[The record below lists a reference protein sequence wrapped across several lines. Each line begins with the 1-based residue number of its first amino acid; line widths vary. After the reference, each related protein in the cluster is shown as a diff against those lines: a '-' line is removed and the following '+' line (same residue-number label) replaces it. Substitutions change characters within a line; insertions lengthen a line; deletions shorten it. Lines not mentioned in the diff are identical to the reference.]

1 MNRLD
6 VVNVENVKD
15 INFDRP
21 YQSANC
27 LFHFVKKL
35 EFIKKILQEKC
46 LKPWYVKE
54 DVKYLG
60 LEELKDIYIPMK
72 CFCDINLHK
81 LEKHIEFYGNYGIAF
96 SKNWGVNQKIQ
107 PLIYVNE
114 KSFLIEEYKNCLN
127 RNMKAEA
134 NNIDVYPLVQLMYIK
149 PLTGMQKKQNGD
161 VKHKFFTDECEWR
174 YIFDMEKINSEY
186 RQIYTGHNVSN
197 LDLINESL
205 QEINTSTL
213 NFGYNDIKY
222 IIVKTEDDFI
232 EVQQLIEQFDLN
244 QIDKYK
250 LVSKLIIWDESMGD
264 F

>member
-1 MNRLD
+1 
-6 VVNVENVKD
+6 
-15 INFDRP
+15 
-21 YQSANC
+21 
-27 LFHFVKKL
+27 
-35 EFIKKILQEKC
+35 
-46 LKPWYVKE
+46 
-54 DVKYLG
+54 
-60 LEELKDIYIPMK
+60 MK

-96 SKNWGVNQKIQ
+96 SKNWGVSQKIQ

-114 KSFLIEEYKNCLN
+114 KSFLIEEYKKCLI
-127 RNMKAEA
+127 RNIKAEA

-149 PLTGMQKKQNGD
+149 PLTGMQKNQNGD

-174 YIFDMEKINSEY
+174 YIFDMEKINGEY

-222 IIVKTEDDFI
+222 IIVKNEDDFI
-232 EVQQLIEQFDLN
+232 
-244 QIDKYK
+244 
-250 LVSKLIIWDESMGD
+250 
-264 F
+264 

>member
-1 MNRLD
+1 
-6 VVNVENVKD
+6 
-15 INFDRP
+15 
-21 YQSANC
+21 
-27 LFHFVKKL
+27 
-35 EFIKKILQEKC
+35 
-46 LKPWYVKE
+46 
-54 DVKYLG
+54 
-60 LEELKDIYIPMK
+60 
-72 CFCDINLHK
+72 
-81 LEKHIEFYGNYGIAF
+81 
-96 SKNWGVNQKIQ
+96 
-107 PLIYVNE
+107 
-114 KSFLIEEYKNCLN
+114 
-127 RNMKAEA
+127 MKAEA

-149 PLTGMQKKQNGD
+149 PLTGMQKNQNGD

-205 QEINTSTL
+205 QEISTSTL

>member
-1 MNRLD
+1 
-6 VVNVENVKD
+6 
-15 INFDRP
+15 
-21 YQSANC
+21 
-27 LFHFVKKL
+27 
-35 EFIKKILQEKC
+35 
-46 LKPWYVKE
+46 
-54 DVKYLG
+54 
-60 LEELKDIYIPMK
+60 
-72 CFCDINLHK
+72 
-81 LEKHIEFYGNYGIAF
+81 
-96 SKNWGVNQKIQ
+96 
-107 PLIYVNE
+107 
-114 KSFLIEEYKNCLN
+114 
-127 RNMKAEA
+127 MKAGA

-149 PLTGMQKKQNGD
+149 PLTGMQKNQNGD

-174 YIFDMEKINSEY
+174 YIFDMEKINGEY

>member
-1 MNRLD
+1 
-6 VVNVENVKD
+6 
-15 INFDRP
+15 
-21 YQSANC
+21 
-27 LFHFVKKL
+27 
-35 EFIKKILQEKC
+35 
-46 LKPWYVKE
+46 
-54 DVKYLG
+54 
-60 LEELKDIYIPMK
+60 
-72 CFCDINLHK
+72 
-81 LEKHIEFYGNYGIAF
+81 
-96 SKNWGVNQKIQ
+96 
-107 PLIYVNE
+107 
-114 KSFLIEEYKNCLN
+114 
-127 RNMKAEA
+127 
-134 NNIDVYPLVQLMYIK
+134 
-149 PLTGMQKKQNGD
+149 
-161 VKHKFFTDECEWR
+161 
-174 YIFDMEKINSEY
+174 MEKINGEY

>member
-1 MNRLD
+1 
-6 VVNVENVKD
+6 
-15 INFDRP
+15 
-21 YQSANC
+21 
-27 LFHFVKKL
+27 
-35 EFIKKILQEKC
+35 
-46 LKPWYVKE
+46 
-54 DVKYLG
+54 
-60 LEELKDIYIPMK
+60 
-72 CFCDINLHK
+72 
-81 LEKHIEFYGNYGIAF
+81 
-96 SKNWGVNQKIQ
+96 
-107 PLIYVNE
+107 
-114 KSFLIEEYKNCLN
+114 
-127 RNMKAEA
+127 MKAEA

-149 PLTGMQKKQNGD
+149 PLTGMQKNQNGD

-174 YIFDMEKINSEY
+174 YIFDMEKINGEY